1 MIVMSI
7 TCSANCERVIH
18 ELSLTQQ
25 GELFL
30 EYTSLLEV
38 TFNSP
43 RSKAES
49 SSNIMHFVKLDVQ
62 L

>member
-1 MIVMSI
+1 MCTI
-7 TCSANCERVIH
+7 TASEQYFFMTQRYSRLER
-18 ELSLTQQ
+18 

-49 SSNIMHFVKLDVQ
+49 NSNIMHFVKLDVQ